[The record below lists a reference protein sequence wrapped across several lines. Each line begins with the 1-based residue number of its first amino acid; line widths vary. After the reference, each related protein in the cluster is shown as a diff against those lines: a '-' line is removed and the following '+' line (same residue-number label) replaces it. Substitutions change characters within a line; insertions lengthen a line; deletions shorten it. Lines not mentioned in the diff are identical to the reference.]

1 MKKKALII
9 ASLILVTIILA
20 VGYRTFLSAKGVEG
34 TKEVTIQIVV
44 ENEDINESFT
54 FKTDHKFLYDLLEE
68 KEEELGLTI
77 KKYDFG
83 PMVTGMANYE
93 ADESKNEYFHIYV
106 NEEDATTGPKE
117 IIINDKDN
125 YKFELKKW

>member
-20 VGYRTFLSAKGVEG
+20 VGYRNFLSAKGIEG

-44 ENEDINESFT
+44 DSENIDETFT

-68 KEEELGLTI
+68 KEEELGATF

-83 PMVTGMANYE
+83 PMVMGMANYE
-93 ADESKNEYFHIYV
+93 ANESKNEYFHIYV
-106 NEEDATTGPKE
+106 NDEDATTGPNQ
-117 IIINDKDN
+117 IIINDKDS
-125 YKFELKKW
+125 YIFELKKW